1 MSIIVGRMNTVFR
14 RLFHR
19 AVKTFNRKDDF
30 RMNKDIVSLAVTV
43 YIISTIWI
51 SLYGYHS
58 LALAILFLSGS
69 NEKKEKTPASRE
81 PRDNAALPRVT
92 IQLPIFNEKYV
103 VSRLLKAISQLD
115 YPGDLLQIQV
125 LDDSTDDT
133 AVLVSNLVGEYQKRG
148 FDVTAIHR
156 RDRSGFKAGALQ
168 NAMQHVSGEF
178 VAIFDADFI
187 PPRNW
192 LRNML
197 PHFADTQIGC
207 VQSRWGHL
215 NMNESGFTKTVAL
228 ALDGHFR
235 VEQPARSDNRLVMGF
250 NGSGGMWR
258 KACIEDAGGWSAD
271 TLTEDL
277 DLSYRAQM
285 RGWQVKFVG
294 DLVVPAELPE
304 EVAAFKQQ
312 QYRWAKGG
320 IQTARKILPHLWR
333 SDLPLSARL
342 MGTLH
347 LTAYLG
353 QLLMILILFS
363 FLPVGLYAPQAFR
376 IFPLTIL
383 ASIGPTFLYAIAQ
396 TECCDG
402 WMEKMGVIL
411 RVLLVGFGM
420 SLNTSV
426 AILDALFSRETGTF
440 VRTPKINTLGYT
452 HKSIDR
458 SYIVKISPIVLGELL
473 LALLAFYEIYRLL
486 PKLGFFGVAWL
497 FLYAVGYL
505 YIAGLNLYQE
515 WQLNRQIN
523 SRKKDAQC
531 NG

>member
-1 MSIIVGRMNTVFR
+1 
-14 RLFHR
+14 
-19 AVKTFNRKDDF
+19 
-30 RMNKDIVSLAVTV
+30 MNKEIVSLAVAV
-43 YIISTIWI
+43 YVISTIWI

-58 LALAILFLSGS
+58 LALAILYLTGR
-69 NEKKEKTPASRE
+69 NERKEEKPTSKDERE
-81 PRDNAALPRVT
+81 NAALPRVT
-92 IQLPIFNEKYV
+92 VQLPIFNEKYV
-103 VSRLLKAISQLD
+103 VRRLLKAISQLD
-115 YPGDLLQIQV
+115 YPLGLLQIQV

-133 AVLVSNLVGEYQKRG
+133 AALVSGLVADYQERG
-148 FDVTAIHR
+148 FDITSIHR

-168 NAMQHVSGEF
+168 NAMQNVNGEF
-178 VAIFDADFI
+178 IAIFDADFI

-192 LRNML
+192 LRRML
-197 PHFADTQIGC
+197 PHFADGQIGC

-215 NMNESGFTKTVAL
+215 NMNDSGFTKTVAL

-235 VEQPARSDNRLVMGF
+235 VEQPARSDNSLIMGF

-285 RGWQVKFVG
+285 RGWQVNFVG
-294 DLVVPAELPE
+294 DLVVPAELPD

-320 IQTARKILPHLWR
+320 IQTARKILPDLWR
-333 SDLPLSARL
+333 SDLPFSARL

-347 LTAYLG
+347 LTAYFG

-363 FLPVGLYAPQAFR
+363 FLPVGLYAPQAFQ

-383 ASIGPTFLYAIAQ
+383 ASVGPTFLYAVTR

-402 WMEKMGVIL
+402 WLEKIGVIL

-426 AILDALFSRETGTF
+426 AILDALLSKDSGTF

-458 SYIVKISPIVLGELL
+458 SYIVKISPMVLGELF

-486 PKLGFFGVAWL
+486 PKLGLFGVAWL
-497 FLYAVGYL
+497 FLYAAGYL

-515 WQLNRQIN
+515 WQINRQV
-523 SRKKDAQC
+523 
-531 NG
+531 NGKPKGLPSGNVQ